1 MYLHYL
7 QNIAS
12 VMVGTI
18 ITILEEEGWW
28 YLGCKKC
35 SNKVVKDSEFVD
47 LDADTSNSTSMAD
60 QWRCTKCKE
69 IVKGIK
75 WCNEIVKGIK
85 SMYVSTLS
93 DNHNIELC
101 VKLLHSISI

>member
-18 ITILEEEGWW
+18 ITILDEEGWW

-35 SNKVVKDSEFVD
+35 SKKVVKDSEFVD
-47 LDADTSNSTSMAD
+47 LDADTSNSTSLAD
-60 QWRCTKCKE
+60 QWRCTK
-69 IVKGIK
+69 
-75 WCNEIVKGIK
+75 CNEIVKGIK

-101 VKLLHSISI
+101 EKLLHSISI